1 MSGADKDY
9 IPIMGI
15 ISLSTPDMPKHGKTW
30 ENIVASNYIEYA

>member
-15 ISLSTPDMPKHGKTW
+15 SSLSVPDIPKKVNMETRSFGKS
-30 ENIVASNYIEYA
+30 E